1 MELCLKVLPNCSV
14 LFETFEILSES
25 CCQAR
30 VQYPTKLTSKS
41 ESRINN
47 KFQILKNSENSALIN
62 YFLVIQFSP
71 LFQLPLSFTF
81 NIPIAY
87 SSCES
92 SADSVPPSA
101 VLVVNH

>member
-47 KFQILKNSENSALIN
+47 KLQILKNSENSALCI
-62 YFLVIQFSP
+62 
-71 LFQLPLSFTF
+71 LSFKGTEGCKGNKKF
-81 NIPIAY
+81 LP
-87 SSCES
+87 
-92 SADSVPPSA
+92 
-101 VLVVNH
+101 